1 MMQIK
6 KILSCDVRNVSAKNR
21 EKNTFY
27 CEKVSTFREDLQSPS
42 GLTVATGFISFI
54 DIMNKGK
61 NSSATPQDTSDSLD
75 IKIK

>member
-1 MMQIK
+1 MMPIK

-21 EKNTFY
+21 EKKTFY

-42 GLTVATGFISFI
+42 GLTVATGFISLI

>member
-1 MMQIK
+1 MWGTCLPKTENIFY
-6 KILSCDVRNVSAKNR
+6 I
-21 EKNTFY
+21 FY

-42 GLTVATGFISFI
+42 GLTVATGFISLI